1 MKVLIFET
9 NSVSATLI
17 TELINTT
24 GVYEFEISGTVD
36 DLLMKVSQKKY
47 HLVLLN
53 IDLSQ
58 YTRSELIPKLKEI
71 QPDIKIV
78 AMTDYNSREL
88 ELNIRQQGVSFYI
101 VKPVTQKEVKA
112 ILTHFSKKETF
123 FKLGD

>member
-9 NSVSATLI
+9 NSVSAAVI
-17 TELINTT
+17 TELSTT

-36 DLLMKVSQKKY
+36 DLLMKVNQKKY

-101 VKPVTQKEVKA
+101 VKPVTKKEVKA
-112 ILTHFSKKETF
+112 ILTHFSKKETDF
-123 FKLGD
+123 